1 MTIDWAWVGDH
12 LDELAFRTVQHLYLT
27 AIAVIVGFLI
37 SFALAVWSIRR
48 RGVYPPIAALAG
60 ILYTIPS
67 LALFAALVPITGLRS
82 IVTAE
87 FPLVAY
93 TLLIFLRNIV
103 SGFDAV
109 PGEVLEAADGMGYTS
124 RRRLWSVELPLA
136 LPLVIAGVRLAT
148 VSTIGLVTITGILG
162 DSLGGLGF
170 FIFEAYRR
178 SFLTETLMGAVPLM
192 VLAVVADMLL
202 VRLQRRLTPWNR
214 PTRPSDDPTI
224 ATADQ
229 LPAGVSGAQ

>member
-1 MTIDWAWVGDH
+1 MTIDWAWIGDH
-12 LDELAFRTVQHLYLT
+12 LDELAFRTLQHLYLT
-27 AIAVIVGFLI
+27 AIAVAVGFVI
-37 SFALAVWSIRR
+37 SFGLAVWSIRR
-48 RGVYPPIAALAG
+48 RAVYPPIAAVAG

-67 LALFAALVPITGLRS
+67 LALFALLVPVTGLRS

-87 FPLVAY
+87 FPLIAY

-124 RRRLWSVELPLA
+124 RRRLRSVELPLA
-136 LPLVIAGVRLAT
+136 LPLVIAGIRLAT

-170 FIFEAYRR
+170 FIFEAYRHN
-178 SFLTETLMGAVPLM
+178 FLTETLMGAVPLM
-192 VLAVVADMLL
+192 ILAVVADMFL
-202 VRLQRRLTPWNR
+202 VRLQRRLTPWSR
-214 PTRPSDDPTI
+214 PRRPSEDPTI

-229 LPAGVSGAQ
+229 LPLGVPGYR

>member
-1 MTIDWAWVGDH
+1 MIDWAWIGDH
-12 LDELAFRTVQHLYLT
+12 LDELAFRTLQHLYLT
-27 AIAVIVGFLI
+27 AIAVVVGFAI

-48 RGVYPPIAALAG
+48 RAVYPPIAALAG
-60 ILYTIPS
+60 VLYTIPS
-67 LALFAALVPITGLRS
+67 LALFAALVPVTGLRS
-82 IVTAE
+82 LVTAE

-109 PGEVLEAADGMGYTS
+109 PREVLEAADGMGYT
-124 RRRLWSVELPLA
+124 RRQRLWRVELPLA
-136 LPLVIAGVRLAT
+136 VPLVIAGVRLAT

-192 VLAVVADMLL
+192 VLAVVADIVL
-202 VRLQRRLTPWNR
+202 VRFQRRLTPWSR
-214 PTRPSDDPTI
+214 PRRPSEDATI

-229 LPAGVSGAQ
+229 TPMRPAGLA

>member
-1 MTIDWAWVGDH
+1 MIDWAWLGDH
-12 LDELAFRTVQHLYLT
+12 LDELAYRTAQHLYLT
-27 AIAVIVGFLI
+27 AIAVGVGFAL

-48 RGVYPPIAALAG
+48 RAVYPPIAALAG

-67 LALFAALVPITGLRS
+67 LAMFAALVPITGLRS

-103 SGFDAV
+103 SGFDGV
-109 PGEVLEAADGMGYTS
+109 PRDVLEAADGMGYTS
-124 RRRLWSVELPLA
+124 GQRLWRVELPLA
-136 LPLVIAGVRLAT
+136 VPLVIAGIRLAT

-178 SFLTETLMGAVPLM
+178 SFVTETLMGAIPLM
-192 VLAVVADMLL
+192 ILAVVADVVL
-202 VRLQRRLTPWNR
+202 VRLQRQLTPWNH
-214 PTRPSDDPTI
+214 P
-224 ATADQ
+224 ATAADDATIVTSGPT
-229 LPAGVSGAQ
+229 PADAGATR

>member
-1 MTIDWAWVGDH
+1 MIDWAWVADH
-12 LDELAFRTVQHLYLT
+12 LDELAYRTVQHLFLA
-27 AIAVIVGFLI
+27 AIAVAVGFAI
-37 SFALAVWSIRR
+37 SFVLAVWSIRR
-48 RGVYPPIAALAG
+48 RAVYPPIAAIAG

-67 LALFAALVPITGLRS
+67 LALFAALVPVTGLRS
-82 IVTAE
+82 LVTAE

-109 PGEVLEAADGMGYTS
+109 PRDVLEAADGMGYTS
-124 RRRLWSVELPLA
+124 RQRLWRVELPLA
-136 LPLVIAGVRLAT
+136 IPLVVAGIRLAT

-178 SFLTETLMGAVPLM
+178 SFLTETLVGAIPLM
-192 VLAVVADMLL
+192 VLAVAADVIL
-202 VRLQRRLTPWNR
+202 VRVQRRFTPWIR
-214 PTRPSDDPTI
+214 PARPSDDPTI
-224 ATADQ
+224 ATATT
-229 LPAGVSGAQ
+229 